1 MSTLPAFTSA
11 AADAGHSGDIFG
23 AFTRAYEREKQDSL
37 SIQEYLEGCRNDPGM
52 YASAPERMVAAVG
65 EPKFIDTS
73 ADPRL
78 SRIEGQVRGVQK
90 MIDTERNC
98 LEIVHQ
104 ISAIINAL
112 RRVQNDMLRDHLTA
126 LGEAII
132 AGNLLPQERR
142 EMADELAALF
152 KQLS

>member
-1 MSTLPAFTSA
+1 MKKNEKDKTKTA
-11 AADAGHSGDIFG
+11 HSETEIKHD
-23 AFTRAYEREKQDSL
+23 RQ
-37 SIQEYLEGCRNDPGM
+37 
-52 YASAPERMVAAVG
+52 V
-65 EPKFIDTS
+65 
-73 ADPRL
+73 PRL
-78 SRIEGQVRGVQK
+78 KRIEGQVRGVQK
-90 MIDTERNC
+90 MIDAERNC

-112 RRVQNDMLRDHLTA
+112 RRVQNDVLRDHLAA

-132 AGNLLPQERR
+132 AGNLSPQERR